1 MSMSPPVNE
10 AQLVYGLQGEGGL
23 CHVELGG
30 LLGQGVLLHE
40 ERHHVTCEMEGQ

>member
-30 LLGQGVLLHE
+30 LLSRGVLLHE
-40 ERHHVTCEMEGQ
+40 ERHHVTCEMEGE